1 MAKTHY
7 QLNRE
12 TLYYEKVTLPA
23 HKRVLMWLGRILATL
38 VWGGVVAF
46 IVIQFIGSPKEMRLQ
61 KENADLLAE
70 YNILNMEIDRLGTV
84 IQELENRDDNI
95 YRVIFEAEPIASTIR
110 HAGSGGSSK
119 YSELRGL
126 NNSELLISTNLK
138 LDELKKA
145 TYIQSKS
152 YDEIE
157 EMLTNKIDMLAS
169 IPAILPVSLKGN
181 KVSRT
186 SGYGYRIHPI
196 YKTNKLHTGIDF
208 AGPTGTPIYA
218 TGNGKVTKA
227 DYNSGYGK
235 HVVIDHGYSYK
246 THYAHMSAYTVKV
259 GQEVK
264 RGDLIGFIGSTGQS
278 TGPHCHYEVLKN
290 DVPVN
295 PINYFF
301 NDLTPDEYEE
311 LVNAVGEGGQS
322 MD

>member
-1 MAKTHY
+1 
-7 QLNRE
+7 
-12 TLYYEKVTLPA
+12 
-23 HKRVLMWLGRILATL
+23 MWLGRILATL

>member
-1 MAKTHY
+1 
-7 QLNRE
+7 
-12 TLYYEKVTLPA
+12 
-23 HKRVLMWLGRILATL
+23 MWFGRILATL

-196 YKTNKLHTGIDF
+196 YKTSKLHTGIDF

-218 TGNGKVTKA
+218 TGNGKVVKA